1 MPGPRALQCPD
12 PPPDSGLRRPANR
25 RILWTGAEIVYNRGA
40 LPPMTKAL
48 IKKEQDAFV
57 KAVTKALKEAAKE
70 ARRQAKIHGTK
81 VWVTIDGKI
90 VGLKP

>member
-1 MPGPRALQCPD
+1 
-12 PPPDSGLRRPANR
+12 
-25 RILWTGAEIVYNRGA
+25 
-40 LPPMTKAL
+40 MTKAL

-81 VWVTIDGKI
+81 VWVMIDGKI